1 MSLTVRILG
10 ALALLGVAADHLY
23 EYFVDHYSAVPTI
36 GTLFL
41 LDSVAA
47 ITLGL
52 ALLVPLRRM
61 LPAPIAE
68 RVRALAAA
76 AGILLAAASLA
87 GLFASEVM
95 PLFGFM
101 EFGYRLVVVLAIVA
115 ESAAIVALGMF
126 LVVVE
131 PSPTRDSGCV
141 TMVRSR
147 SRSSERKGNM
157 KRSLIVIAGAGIVA
171 AGVAGVTGALSS
183 GAGRAGAAPAAV
195 VAQTS
200 MPMPMPMPA
209 TTASAPGPVHMELHQ
224 RVVRVKIMNFA
235 FMPARIE
242 PDLRPCGHQGRDLR
256 LPLSDPSVHA
266 RHRDRRRDGSMTR
279 YIEHQP
285 DTDDDVDRRGF
296 LKCMAWAGTGV
307 AFTLAGCGVAT
318 TRLGTEAADKATGSF
333 TFVQISDSHI
343 GFDKAAN
350 QDVIGTL
357 ERCIAR
363 INAMSQRPAF
373 VVHTGDHVHLST
385 LEEFDTVKQLLG

>member
-1 MSLTVRILG
+1 LSLTVRILG

-242 PDLRPCGHQGRDLR
+242 VSAGTKVVWTNED
-256 LPLSDPSVHA
+256 SDPHTVTTDKPGWASPA
-266 RHRDRRRDGSMTR
+266 LDTSQTYDRVVT
-279 YIEHQP
+279 
-285 DTDDDVDRRGF
+285 
-296 LKCMAWAGTGV
+296 KAGTY
-307 AFTLAGCGVAT
+307 AYHCQIHPFMH
-318 TRLGTEAADKATGSF
+318 GTVIVEGTAA
-333 TFVQISDSHI
+333 
-343 GFDKAAN
+343 
-350 QDVIGTL
+350 
-357 ERCIAR
+357 
-363 INAMSQRPAF
+363 
-373 VVHTGDHVHLST
+373 
-385 LEEFDTVKQLLG
+385 